1 MEGNWLENI
10 HPLDLLQV
18 VRKRLWIAALLFIT
32 VVTSTTYWTYSQIP
46 IYSAQSKI
54 QIGLDLSQLLL
65 SNQALAAASI
75 YYESLT
81 FSTQQHVIK
90 SPEIAE
96 GVVQSLHLVDKERD
110 PEMYERVIDM
120 VRASV
125 SIQQIPDTSLF
136 LVSATSSDPV
146 QARDIANTVT
156 EVYIQKTLEKKVE
169 SSRRSISWLTEQ
181 LVDVKDRIRS
191 SEEELFRYQ
200 EEQGLILAENDL
212 DIEAQRNAE
221 LNRAFLESKAETME
235 LKLQLNERRK
245 LAESTTD
252 FQALLTNMEDAS
264 SIQGIYDQL
273 VLTEL
278 ELTKARRRYKEKHPV
293 MIQLN
298 EEITFLRDRIRT
310 KVEQSLRAREIQYQ
324 TAQNREDQ
332 FRDAL
337 LESDKILFAHNKKQ
351 IDYGILKREAESQ
364 KEIYNALIRKLKEM
378 DLLGGGQ
385 ESNVTVVEYAKTPA
399 HPVRPNKRKNILL
412 GILGG
417 LTIGL
422 GMTFFVEYMDRTLKS
437 VREIQVQLD
446 LPLLAIIPRA
456 KRFTD
461 EDQKWESYFLIDE
474 HPKSSEAEA
483 FRALRTNLKFA
494 ALENHSKSVVITSCG
509 PKEGKTTVVTN
520 LGISLGEAGVRT
532 LIVDTDLRKP
542 QMHSIFDV
550 GKNPGLTDCLL
561 GDSSLDS
568 VIYPTG
574 KNNLWVVPCGTVP
587 PNPSELLDSELARKT
602 MQELTERFDFVLCD
616 SPPIGGITDAAVL
629 ASYMGGVIL
638 LLQAGRVDKFYAKRV
653 KEQLEKVKARIFGV
667 VVNMIELGKA
677 GYYYDYYYYT
687 PYYYKYYDY
696 YTDRTDRK
704 PPKRTPPWWNRLR
717 RRQEKEEGEKAE
729 VKRNLDA

>member
-1 MEGNWLENI
+1 MEGSWFENI

-18 VRKRLWIAALLFIT
+18 VRKRLWIAVLLFIT
-32 VVTSTTYWTYSQIP
+32 VVASTAYWTYSQIP
-46 IYSAQSKI
+46 IYSAEAKI
-54 QIGLDLSQLLL
+54 QIGLDLSQLFL
-65 SNQALAAASI
+65 SNQAIAAASL

-81 FSTQQHVIK
+81 YATQQHVIK

-96 GVVQSLHLVDKERD
+96 GVVQALDLADKERD
-110 PEMYERVIDM
+110 PEMYQHMIEM

-125 SIQQIPDTSLF
+125 SISQISDTRLF
-136 LVSATSSDPV
+136 LIKATSSDPT
-146 QARDIANTVT
+146 QARDIANTLT
-156 EVYIQKTLEKKVE
+156 EVYIQKTLDKKVE
-169 SSRRSISWLTEQ
+169 SSRKSISWLTEQ
-181 LVDVKDRIRS
+181 LVDVKERIRK
-191 SEEELFRYQ
+191 SEEELFHYQ

-212 DIEAQRNAE
+212 NIEAQRNAE
-221 LNRAFLESKAETME
+221 LNRAFLEAKAGSME
-235 LKLQLNERRK
+235 LKLQLDEYKK
-245 LAESTTD
+245 LARSATD
-252 FQALLTNMEDAS
+252 FHVLLTNLEEAGA
-264 SIQGIYDQL
+264 IQGICDQL
-273 VLTEL
+273 VTTEL

-293 MIQLN
+293 AVQLK
-298 EEITFLRDRIRT
+298 EEIKFLRDQIRS
-310 KVEQSLRAREIQYQ
+310 KVEQNIRAKEIQYK
-324 TAQNREDQ
+324 TAQNREVHL
-332 FRDAL
+332 RDAL

-385 ESNVTVVEYAKTPA
+385 ESNVTGVEYAKTPSR
-399 HPVRPNKRKNILL
+399 PVRPDKRKNILL
-412 GILGG
+412 GVLGG
-417 LTIGL
+417 LAIGL

-437 VREIQVQLD
+437 VREIQHQLD

-456 KRFTD
+456 KRFAE

-550 GKNPGLTDCLL
+550 EKSPGLTDCLL
-561 GDSSLDS
+561 EDASLDS
-568 VIYPTG
+568 VIYPSG
-574 KNNLWVVPCGTVP
+574 KNNLWVLPCGTVP
-587 PNPSELLDSELARKT
+587 PNPSELLDSEPARKT
-602 MQELTERFDFVLCD
+602 LEEVTHRFDFVLCD
-616 SPPIGGITDAAVL
+616 SPPVGGITDAAVL
-629 ASYMGGVIL
+629 SSYMGGVIL

-653 KEQLEKVKARIFGV
+653 KEQLEKVRARIFGV

-696 YTDRTDRK
+696 YTDRADRR
-704 PPKRTPPWWNRLR
+704 PPEKKLPWWNMVQR
-717 RRQEKEEGEKAE
+717 RKKKKEDGKAGAD
-729 VKRNLDA
+729 RDLDA